1 MNGILP
7 VKAVTVSTVSIP
19 VVVNH
24 APAALTAD
32 LRAFEPVVGSVD
44 VSTISVPAYGHVASQ
59 VCSPVLPRM
68 SAGLLTAKNKPT
80 AVPPRE
86 IETCVDHEGYPLPCD
101 RCAESKVA

>member
-32 LRAFEPVVGSVD
+32 LRAFEPVVGSVR
-44 VSTISVPAYGHVASQ
+44 IYYFCPRIRACSV
-59 VCSPVLPRM
+59 
-68 SAGLLTAKNKPT
+68 AGLFTSFAAHVSRL
-80 AVPPRE
+80 AV
-86 IETCVDHEGYPLPCD
+86 TGGGVGGCVSGGVVRVGGLGG
-101 RCAESKVA
+101 VG